1 MIKRL
6 FSVLIFTLLLTFA
19 AAAGPEFRVAGGL
32 LMLFDGGKT
41 TPIRYN
47 TQTDLNFAEGGSVR
61 VFSTVTPEGT
71 ADVEVLARSQVDFYF
86 LGADVSLASSG
97 TVRATVENLRH
108 PEIKVRWDGGTA
120 SASKILQ
127 TPEELL
133 SYFIISQP
141 PVFSHSPISDDD
153 LAKIFPSQNAG
164 ATASPTPES
173 NDAVEVDFP
182 LESTSAPNAR
192 DKSQAKP
199 TSSPKVKA
207 ALSPTPGA
215 TVSPTPRR
223 TQSDRALMAALGQ
236 ASPGQ
241 SPTSTPPAPQ
251 PTPLPTTD
259 PLLEAGPELPVP
271 SPTPTLNTPLLS
283 PRASATPGAVADTS
297 PSPELMPELPSSAS
311 EAAIPAPLRKPSP
324 ASLLTDVNTGSS
336 QENQAPRITAN
347 GKKPPGEKPQKEPGP
362 VLLSLVAS
370 AGPSAI
376 PAAAKAS
383 KHKSLVTQAPA
394 NHLARSTGQF
404 AKTPVEPLNLAG
416 VGTPTAMPRMPSL
429 LETNRGPQFL
439 PIIKLEAPSPEASTQ
454 NKEQLPTEQQ
464 KENGQ
469 AGRPIEPPD
478 IVIGV
483 QEKPKEVRKALPV
496 DEGPNDVPLE
506 AEKPPQNFPPLVVIN
521 RQLTTEQ
528 QPQSLPPLCVI
539 SSIKK
544 TFPPQQDR

>member
-6 FSVLIFTLLLTFA
+6 FSVLICTFLLTFA

-47 TQTDLNFAEGGSVR
+47 TQTDLNFGEGGSVR

-71 ADVEVLARSQVDFYF
+71 ADVEVLARSKVDFYF

-108 PEIKVRWDGGTA
+108 PEIKVSWDGGTA

-133 SYFIISQP
+133 SYFIVSQP
-141 PVFSHSPISDDD
+141 PVFSRSPIADDD
-153 LAKIFPSQNAG
+153 LAKIFPSHSAG
-164 ATASPTPES
+164 AAASPTPES

-199 TSSPKVKA
+199 TSSPKAKA
-207 ALSPTPGA
+207 ALSPTPAA
-215 TVSPTPRR
+215 TVSPTPRSQPR
-223 TQSDRALMAALGQ
+223 RNQSDRALLAALAQ
-236 ASPGQ
+236 ATPGQ
-241 SPTSTPPAPQ
+241 SPAATPPGPQ
-251 PTPLPTTD
+251 PTPLPTAD
-259 PLLEAGPELPVP
+259 PLLETGPELPVP
-271 SPTPTLNTPLLS
+271 SQTPTLKSPLTP
-283 PRASATPGAVADTS
+283 PRASATPSAVAAAS
-297 PSPELMPELPSSAS
+297 PSPELMPDLPSSAS
-311 EAAIPAPLRKPSP
+311 EAATSPLAKPSP
-324 ASLLTDVNTGSS
+324 APLLTGPSPED
-336 QENQAPRITAN
+336 QAPQITAS
-347 GKKPPGEKPQKEPGP
+347 GKKPPGKKAEKEPGP
-362 VLLSLVAS
+362 VLKSLLAS
-370 AGPSAI
+370 AGPSAT
-376 PAAAKAS
+376 PAAANVS
-383 KHKSLVTQAPA
+383 KHKSPVTKDRA
-394 NHLARSTGQF
+394 NPLAKRTGQF
-404 AKTPVEPLNLAG
+404 AKTPIEPLNLAG
-416 VGTPTAMPRMPSL
+416 PETPTAMPRMPAL

-439 PIIKLEAPSPEASTQ
+439 PIIKLEPPSPEASTQ
-454 NKEQLPTEQQ
+454 IKEQLPKEQR

-469 AGRPIEPPD
+469 ARLPIEPPD
-478 IVIGV
+478 IVIGA

-496 DEGPNDVPLE
+496 DKGPNDVPLE
-506 AEKPPQNFPPLVVIN
+506 AEKPPQNVPLPVVIN
-521 RQLTTEQ
+521 RQPTTEQ
-528 QPQSLPPLCVI
+528 QSQPTLFVI

>member
-6 FSVLIFTLLLTFA
+6 FSVFIFTLLLTFA

-97 TVRATVENLRH
+97 TVRAAVENLRH
-108 PEIKVRWDGGTA
+108 PEIKVSWDGGTA
-120 SASKILQ
+120 SASKIVQ
-127 TPEELL
+127 TAEELL
-133 SYFIISQP
+133 SYFIVSQP

-153 LAKIFPSQNAG
+153 LAKIFPSQSAG

-182 LESTSAPNAR
+182 LDSTSAPNAGR
-192 DKSQAKP
+192 KSQAKP
-199 TSSPKVKA
+199 TSSPKA
-207 ALSPTPGA
+207 AFSPTPGA

-223 TQSDRALMAALGQ
+223 TQSDRALLAALGQ
-236 ASPGQ
+236 ATPGQ
-241 SPTSTPPAPQ
+241 SRAATLPGPQ

-297 PSPELMPELPSSAS
+297 PSPELMPDLPLSAS
-311 EAAIPAPLRKPSP
+311 EAATPAPLGKPSP
-324 ASLLTDVNTGSS
+324 VPLLTDANTGTS
-336 QENQAPRITAN
+336 QENRAPRITAN

-362 VLLSLVAS
+362 LLKSLVAS

-376 PAAAKAS
+376 PDAAKAS
-383 KHKSLVTQAPA
+383 KHKSLFTQALA
-394 NHLARSTGQF
+394 NHLARRTGQV

-416 VGTPTAMPRMPSL
+416 VGTPTAMPRMPAL
-429 LETNRGPQFL
+429 LETNSGPQFL
-439 PIIKLEAPSPEASTQ
+439 PIIKLEPPSREASTQ
-454 NKEQLPTEQQ
+454 NKEELPTEQQ
-464 KENGQ
+464 KENGP
-469 AGRPIEPPD
+469 ASRPIEPPD

-506 AEKPPQNFPPLVVIN
+506 AEKPPQNVPPLVVID